1 MRSKKELAVDIICIL
16 FVMLFL
22 YASLTKLLDYEKFR
36 IQLGQSPMLTEYAGF
51 VAWFIPSIEILIV
64 ILLIIPRTRSGAL
77 HAAFALMVMFT
88 SYIVAITRFSEFV
101 PCSCGGVLQNMNW
114 TEHLIFNIV
123 FILLAFAALLMDDS
137 PAKHNDGAL
146 A

>member
-1 MRSKKELAVDIICIL
+1 MRSKKELAVDIVCAL

-22 YASLTKLLDYEKFR
+22 YASLTKLFDYEKFR
-36 IQLGQSPMLTEYAGF
+36 VQLGQSPMLTDIAGF
-51 VAWFIPSIEILIV
+51 VAWFIPAIEIVIA

-88 SYIVAITRFSEFV
+88 SYIVAITRFSEYV
-101 PCSCGGVLQNMNW
+101 PCSCGGVLQNMGW

-123 FILLAFAALLMDDS
+123 FILLAFAALLWYES
-137 PAKHNDGAL
+137 PVKHNDRAL

>member
-1 MRSKKELAVDIICIL
+1 MKSKKELAVDIVCAL

-22 YASLTKLLDYEKFR
+22 YASLTKLLDYQKFTV
-36 IQLGQSPMLTEYAGF
+36 QLGQSPMLTDYAGF
-51 VAWFIPSIEILIV
+51 VAWFIPAIEIVIA
-64 ILLIIPRTRSGAL
+64 ILLIIERTRLGAL

-88 SYIVAITRFSEFV
+88 AYIVAITQFSEYV
-101 PCSCGGVLQNMNW
+101 PCSCGGVLQNMGW

-123 FILLAFAALLMDDS
+123 FVLLAFTALLWHES
-137 PAKHNDGAL
+137 PAKHNNSAL